1 MPDTAALEHGK
12 RVRNPIDAFILKRLQ
27 EEALDPAPLA
37 DRLMLVRRAYFDLLG
52 LPPTAEQVDAFL
64 ADTSPDAW
72 KNLVNKLLDSKH
84 YGERWARH
92 WLDVARYADSGGF
105 ESDVAYPNSWR
116 YRDYVVRSFN
126 VDKPY
131 DTFVQEQIAGD
142 EIWPD
147 NRDLDPKRV
156 YIMSEAKKRHLE
168 ARIGTGLYGF
178 GSRVAES
185 TLDAR
190 RWHHETL
197 TDWVDTTASLFMGLT
212 IQCARCH
219 DHKFD
224 PISQEDYYGMQA
236 IFTSSIEVEEP
247 IITPTEV
254 ISWQDRYPLIVHV
267 HEARIAY
274 KRFRERTEGRKLTEA
289 EHTEET
295 RLRDRI
301 VDRVMK
307 LDDRNIS
314 RPNTPHDPL
323 MRIPV
328 ATVLGHERR
337 ELIKPVHLLDRGEL
351 YQPLQEINPA
361 LPSTLAGA
369 TGRSKEVAGPYGSR
383 KELALWLTR
392 PDHPLT
398 ARVMVNRIWQWH
410 FGQGIVATPSD
421 FGSHGAPP
429 THPKLLD
436 WLATEFVKRG
446 WSIKEMHR
454 LIMSSATYSMTS
466 RFSTHEHQRRDPD
479 NHLLWRMN
487 RRRLEGEALWDAVH
501 ATGGT
506 INLAMG
512 GRPVMPPLAED
523 EIAALRVKD
532 HWPVSGDPAQH
543 TRRGIYILSLR
554 NFRFPMF
561 DVFDAPVNAVSC
573 PERDV
578 TTVAPQALFSLNSPT
593 VYRQARQ
600 LAGRAVKESAA
611 GAGVENWV
619 KTIWK
624 IALGRP
630 IERKEAAEAIEL
642 VGVVAAA
649 QNDVQIQETLENGP
663 ESLASLPP
671 RQAAALVKLCLAVYN
686 LNEFAFVH

>member
-1 MPDTAALEHGK
+1 M
-12 RVRNPIDAFILKRLQ
+12 
-27 EEALDPAPLA
+27 
-37 DRLMLVRRAYFDLLG
+37 
-52 LPPTAEQVDAFL
+52 
-64 ADTSPDAW
+64 
-72 KNLVNKLLDSKH
+72 
-84 YGERWARH
+84 
-92 WLDVARYADSGGF
+92 
-105 ESDVAYPNSWR
+105 
-116 YRDYVVRSFN
+116 RSLN
-126 VDKPY
+126 ADKPY
-131 DTFVQEQIAGD
+131 TTFVQEQIAGD

-156 YIMSEAKKRHLE
+156 YIISAAKKRHLE

-197 TDWVDTTASLFMGLT
+197 TDWVDTTGSIFMGLT

-224 PISQEDYYGMQA
+224 PISQEDYFSMQA
-236 IFTSSIEVEEP
+236 IFTSSVEVEEP
-247 IITPTEV
+247 VITPTEIV
-254 ISWQDRYPLIVHV
+254 SWQDRYPLIVHV
-267 HEARIAY
+267 HEARLAY
-274 KRFRERTEGRKLTEA
+274 KHFREGTANRKLTEVERA
-289 EHTEET
+289 EEK

-301 VDRVMK
+301 VERVMK

-314 RPNTPHDPL
+314 KPNTPHDPL

-328 ATVLGHERR
+328 ATVLGHERPQ
-337 ELIKPVHLLDRGEL
+337 LIKPVHLLDRGEL
-351 YQPLQEINPA
+351 YSPLQEMKPA
-361 LPSTLAGA
+361 LPATLAGV
-369 TGRSKEVAGPYGSR
+369 TGRPKEVTGPYGSR

-392 PDHPLT
+392 SDHPLT

-410 FGQGIVATPSD
+410 FGRGIVATPSD
-421 FGSHGAPP
+421 FGANGAPP
-429 THPKLLD
+429 THPELLD
-436 WLATEFVKRG
+436 WLATEFVERG

-454 LIMSSATYSMTS
+454 LIMNSTTYCMTS
-466 RFSTHEHQRRDPD
+466 RFSTDEHQRRDPD
-479 NHLLWRMN
+479 NRFLWRMN

-506 INLAMG
+506 INLAIG

-561 DVFDAPVNAVSC
+561 DVFDAPVTSVSC

-578 TTVAPQALFSLNSPT
+578 TTVAPQALFSLNSLT

-600 LAGRAVKESAA
+600 LAGRAVRESGA
-611 GAGVENWV
+611 GAGARQWVERV
-619 KTIWK
+619 WK
-624 IALGRP
+624 IALARP
-630 IERKEAAEAIEL
+630 IQKKEMAEALEL
-642 VGVVAAA
+642 LEIVGAA
-649 QNDVQIQETLENGP
+649 QDDTQIRATLEDAP

-671 RQAAALVKLCLAVYN
+671 RQAVALVNLCLAVYN